1 MAKQVTGS
9 CYNVSIYRTAN
20 CVELLSIMIKDTD
33 SKCWKFNLGEWSKF
47 MKDYD
52 EIVKLMSQLV
62 IVEVDENAQGMQC

>member
-1 MAKQVTGS
+1 MLKQVTGS

-20 CVELLSIMIKDTD
+20 SVELLSIMVKEED
-33 SKCWKFNLGEWSKF
+33 SKCWKFNLGEWCKF

-52 EIVKLMSQLV
+52 EIVKLMSKLV

>member
-1 MAKQVTGS
+1 MVKQVKGS
-9 CYNVSIYRTAN
+9 CYNISIYRTAN
-20 CVELLSIMIKDTD
+20 CVELLSIMVKDVD